1 MENLDKFKKDSQ
13 AFLDALGV
21 SYEKEDKRK
30 NKLLLWCLIL
40 ISVLVVGIIVL
51 AFTIM
56 RMMPLKQTEPIIAV
70 VDSATGIVE
79 KVIHLEN
86 DSDPSAFK
94 MWIQST
100 VNSVVNAR
108 YGYAY
113 IGSGKSLEERYNNAA
128 VFMDTNVKRDFFAEV
143 APDNPNSP
151 FSRLGKNGTI
161 EVDVSSI
168 NVTDDKRFQVNFRT
182 RMKNQGA
189 EQVYSYSVV
198 GSYVTGNYD
207 DLSVEQQRLNAFG
220 FKITG
225 WSVSQNAST
234 DALSSS
240 SAVGLPEQA
249 AVMPNVSETTEET
262 KK

>member
-40 ISVLVVGIIVL
+40 ISVLVVGIIIL

-79 KVIHLEN
+79 KVVHLEN

-151 FSRLGKNGTI
+151 FSRLGKTGTI

-182 RMKNQGA
+182 RMKIRGQNRFIHIL
-189 EQVYSYSVV
+189 
-198 GSYVTGNYD
+198 
-207 DLSVEQQRLNAFG
+207 LSVRMLPA
-220 FKITG
+220 IT
-225 WSVSQNAST
+225 
-234 DALSSS
+234 
-240 SAVGLPEQA
+240 
-249 AVMPNVSETTEET
+249 MI
-262 KK
+262 

>member
-79 KVIHLEN
+79 KVVHLEN

-128 VFMDTNVKRDFFAEV
+128 VFMDTNVKRDF
-143 APDNPNSP
+143 
-151 FSRLGKNGTI
+151 LQK
-161 EVDVSSI
+161 
-168 NVTDDKRFQVNFRT
+168 
-182 RMKNQGA
+182 
-189 EQVYSYSVV
+189 
-198 GSYVTGNYD
+198 
-207 DLSVEQQRLNAFG
+207 
-220 FKITG
+220 
-225 WSVSQNAST
+225 
-234 DALSSS
+234 
-240 SAVGLPEQA
+240 
-249 AVMPNVSETTEET
+249 
-262 KK
+262 